1 MPGGCRTPPLN
12 PDMIAPT
19 CVRPVDI
26 VRPMGHMMD
35 AAVVLACPLAL
46 RRRRRRP
53 RTGPAFYGQLFS
65 QA

>member
-19 CVRPVDI
+19 LRSTGGYCSTD
-26 VRPMGHMMD
+26 GHVMD
-35 AAVVLACPLAL
+35 AAGVLD
-46 RRRRRRP
+46 
-53 RTGPAFYGQLFS
+53 AFYGQLPS

>member
-19 CVRPVDI
+19 LRSTGGYCSTD
-26 VRPMGHMMD
+26 GHMMD
-35 AAVVLACPLAL
+35 AAVVLA
-46 RRRRRRP
+46 
-53 RTGPAFYGQLFS
+53 AFYGQVFS